1 MWVEHLQG
9 VEIER
14 EGERMEHIQG
24 RLDAESTSRGV
35 EHLQGLKRE
44 GPTIEIVW
52 TDRTQ
57 HMQGLLYIGSAIDV
71 VEYKR
76 S

>member
-1 MWVEHLQG
+1 MCVGHLQG
-9 VEIER
+9 FEIGR

-44 GPTIEIVW
+44 GPTIEILW
-52 TDRTQ
+52 TD
-57 HMQGLLYIGSAIDV
+57 
-71 VEYKR
+71 
-76 S
+76 